1 MATPVG
7 MVDPRTEWYAI
18 PYQLVRARR
27 ENRLIL
33 LKSRWARRLLLASPS
48 RTERQIEEKKM
59 RKSWFYAVYAAGLV
73 AAGGARAQ
81 DADAAHKLMHE
92 AMHDATTMPGHG
104 ATLPDH
110 TGPGHDA
117 MPGAGAG
124 MERER
129 AMKEGL
135 AKESATAATHRA
147 MNRGKA
153 AEAVDAARHRA
164 MHQGSKDAAA
174 SHVEAASRA
183 GMGAAMGTGAMG
195 AGGAMHDA
203 ADKARMTGM
212 HGGMM
217 GGTPPG
223 GIMGGTGPGGMMG
236 GTPPG
241 GAGTGTMPGGTGT
254 GTMPGGTGTPPGG
267 TGTAPGGT
275 GTMPGGTGTMTK

>member
-1 MATPVG
+1 M
-7 MVDPRTEWYAI
+7 
-18 PYQLVRARR
+18 
-27 ENRLIL
+27 
-33 LKSRWARRLLLASPS
+33 ASPS

-59 RKSWFYAVYAAGLV
+59 KKSWFYAVSAAGLF

-81 DADAAHKLMHE
+81 DADAAHKLMQE
-92 AMHDATTMPGHG
+92 AMHDTTTMPGHG

-124 MERER
+124 MEREQ
-129 AMKEGL
+129 ALKEGL

-195 AGGAMHDA
+195 MGGATHDA
-203 ADKARMTGM
+203 ADKARMTEM
-212 HGGMM
+212 HGGTM
-217 GGTPPG
+217 GGTPGTG
-223 GIMGGTGPGGMMG
+223 GMMGGTGPGGMMG
-236 GTPPG
+236 GSTGGTTTMPG
-241 GAGTGTMPGGTGT
+241 GTGGTGTMPGGTGT
-254 GTMPGGTGTPPGG
+254 GTMPGGTG
-267 TGTAPGGT
+267 GT
-275 GTMPGGTGTMTK
+275 GTMPGGTTTK